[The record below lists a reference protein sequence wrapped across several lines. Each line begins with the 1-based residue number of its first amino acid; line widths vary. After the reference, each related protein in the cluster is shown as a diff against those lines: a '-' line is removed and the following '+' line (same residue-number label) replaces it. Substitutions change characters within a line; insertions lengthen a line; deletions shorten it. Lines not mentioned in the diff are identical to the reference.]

1 MVSSV
6 FRKIPAARLGT
17 SKVMRAAALFSS
29 MMLAQQATDLSYEA
43 TPGMQLSRNEL
54 AKEVT

>member
-1 MVSSV
+1 
-6 FRKIPAARLGT
+6 
-17 SKVMRAAALFSS
+17 MRAAALFSS